1 MAQEIYP
8 GISVDVE
15 VVHGKPVISGTRVP
29 VSLVLGQL
37 AGGISYDEL
46 EREYSLAAEQVHAAL
61 GYATGSTQSESSTAR
76 RAATKRFMRGR

>member
-15 VVHGKPVISGTRVP
+15 VVHGKPVISGTRIP

-37 AGGISYDEL
+37 AGGVTYDEL
-46 EREYSLAAEQVHAAL
+46 QREYGLTEEQVHAAL
-61 GYATGSTQSESSTAR
+61 GYARIITGV
-76 RAATKRFMRGR
+76 

>member
-15 VVHGKPVISGTRVP
+15 VVHGKPVISGTRIP

-37 AGGISYDEL
+37 AGGVTYEEL
-46 EREYSLAAEQVHAAL
+46 EREYGLTTDQVHAAL
-61 GYATGSTQSESSTAR
+61 GYAAIVVDG
-76 RAATKRFMRGR
+76 